1 MLRGALLS
9 AVLLALFGLGAQQSH
24 GAGSHPRNGVIAYA
38 HVGETGKRFQ
48 IYTTNVAGTHRRR
61 LTNGRK
67 FSSSQP
73 SYSPNG
79 KRIVFVRNLHED
91 DLWTMNAS
99 GRSLHRL
106 TWTKRIE
113 EDSPVWSP
121 DGKQIAFVVAG
132 PDDHVSPEQG
142 IWVIGADGHGRR
154 RLTDDFDTSPSWSP
168 DGSEIVFARGDP
180 NSQTVGIYVV
190 PAAGGTPTRISAPD
204 QPGGTS
210 DWGPAWSPDGSRILF
225 SSDRPDTFRADLWV
239 MSPDGSDVEQVTNTE
254 GIDETE
260 ARWSPDGRKIVYV
273 GEPAFHGSVSWQVF
287 VSDANGANRRNVTH
301 SCGQCTILNVDP
313 SWQPLR

>member
-1 MLRGALLS
+1 MTVVVAL
-9 AVLLALFGLGAQQSH
+9 AGLGARQSN

-38 HVGETGKRFQ
+38 YVSETGKRFQ
-48 IYTTNVAGTHRRR
+48 IYTTNAAGTHRRR
-61 LTNGRK
+61 LTNSRK

-79 KRIVFVRNLHED
+79 KHIVFVRSFKQF
-91 DLWTMNAS
+91 DLWTMNANGS
-99 GRSLHRL
+99 HERRL
-106 TWTKRIE
+106 TSTRKLY
-113 EDSPVWSP
+113 EDSPAWSP
-121 DGKQIAFVVAG
+121 DGKQIAFVVGG

-142 IWVIGADGHGRR
+142 IWVIRADGHGRHR
-154 RLTDDFDTSPSWSP
+154 ITDDFDASPSWSP
-168 DGSEIVFARGDP
+168 DGSELAFARSDP
-180 NSQTVGIYVV
+180 DSQTVGIYVV
-190 PAAGGTPTRISAPD
+190 PAAGGTPTRISAPA

-210 DWGPAWSPDGSRILF
+210 DWAPAWSPDGSRVLF
-225 SSDRPDTFRADLWV
+225 SSDRPDTFRGDLWV

-260 ARWSPDGRKIVYV
+260 ARWSPDGRRIVYV
-273 GEPAFHGSVSWQVF
+273 GVPAFHGSVSWQLY

-313 SWQPLR
+313 SWQPLPG